1 MKQETKRKIE
11 ISNLHEFADSLI
23 LIDNRI
29 DRCKKHQAS
38 TIVLIAISA
47 VICGADT
54 WNSIEDFGKSKESFF
69 AAKLSN
75 FNGIP
80 SHDTFNRFFSAL
92 DPLKFEESYRQW
104 VQSILKCYSGHIA
117 IDGKTIRGAYESE
130 QDKRHR
136 KQGVLPDSNTGK
148 YKLHVISAFA
158 TELGISLGQLCT
170 QEKENEIV
178 VIPELLDMLCIKDC
192 IITIDALGCQRTIAE
207 KVIKGEGDYI
217 FIVKDNQPKLKEIVL
232 SVTEM
237 MEGNIAVESELDV
250 GTTFTVTIP
259 FELDSNYKE
268 AYALENVDFSKSLS
282 GLKVL
287 LVEDNELNM
296 EIAKFI
302 LENAELESIT
312 MRKEVRD

>member
-47 VICGADT
+47 VICGTDT

-104 VQSILKCYSGHIA
+104 VQSILK
-117 IDGKTIRGAYESE
+117 
-130 QDKRHR
+130 
-136 KQGVLPDSNTGK
+136 
-148 YKLHVISAFA
+148 
-158 TELGISLGQLCT
+158 
-170 QEKENEIV
+170 
-178 VIPELLDMLCIKDC
+178 
-192 IITIDALGCQRTIAE
+192 
-207 KVIKGEGDYI
+207 
-217 FIVKDNQPKLKEIVL
+217 
-232 SVTEM
+232 
-237 MEGNIAVESELDV
+237 
-250 GTTFTVTIP
+250 
-259 FELDSNYKE
+259 
-268 AYALENVDFSKSLS
+268 
-282 GLKVL
+282 
-287 LVEDNELNM
+287 
-296 EIAKFI
+296 
-302 LENAELESIT
+302 
-312 MRKEVRD
+312 

>member
-217 FIVKDNQPKLKEIVL
+217 FIVKDNQPKQYCQQQKVL
-232 SVTEM
+232 YQKVQQYDLTNMRRMKKDMAGMSRESA
-237 MEGNIAVESELDV
+237 IAA
-250 GTTFTVTIP
+250 TILV
-259 FELDSNYKE
+259 FWEQI
-268 AYALENVDFSKSLS
+268 LERSGKIYSLS
-282 GLKVL
+282 
-287 LVEDNELNM
+287 D
-296 EIAKFI
+296 I
-302 LENAELESIT
+302 
-312 MRKEVRD
+312 

>member
-29 DRCKKHQAS
+29 ERCKKHQAS

-104 VQSILKCYSGHIA
+104 VQSILKCYSCLLYTSYTFIVRFLHSLNHIGSFLTLA
-117 IDGKTIRGAYESE
+117 VY
-130 QDKRHR
+130 Q
-136 KQGVLPDSNTGK
+136 Q
-148 YKLHVISAFA
+148 VIGFLYTFPTFVTVHS
-158 TELGISLGQLCT
+158 
-170 QEKENEIV
+170 
-178 VIPELLDMLCIKDC
+178 
-192 IITIDALGCQRTIAE
+192 IITTD
-207 KVIKGEGDYI
+207 D
-217 FIVKDNQPKLKEIVL
+217 
-232 SVTEM
+232 
-237 MEGNIAVESELDV
+237 
-250 GTTFTVTIP
+250 
-259 FELDSNYKE
+259 
-268 AYALENVDFSKSLS
+268 
-282 GLKVL
+282 
-287 LVEDNELNM
+287 
-296 EIAKFI
+296 
-302 LENAELESIT
+302 
-312 MRKEVRD
+312 